1 MKKLSSK
8 TYDNSRSVREHIMKM
23 RDISAQLK
31 SLEVDISK
39 SFLVHFILNSLPSKY
54 TPFKISNN
62 TQKDK

>member
-1 MKKLSSK
+1 
-8 TYDNSRSVREHIMKM
+8 MKM